1 MGFFGG
7 SPILQY
13 IDRTAGKYRNVVL
26 STVGAGIILFGS
38 IYSFGNF
45 PSAPGRTEQDIAAS
59 FVAKELC
66 TDCAQTG
73 SGTVTGS
80 GVQVIAGATTDG
92 SIFTTSGAFI
102 GGPLGNPAFVASH
115 TGAILKGVWQG
126 TAISS
131 AYITGVL
138 SESSADS
145 RYVNTSGD
153 TMTGALI
160 INPTT
165 PTAKGDLEVIGT
177 ISGATLQDGG
187 NQVSALK
194 CANFDVSGTGSNL
207 LVSTGTNVAFS
218 FPAFSGSIISVKAI
232 HQTLGD
238 GLTTYDVNI
247 NNVTVLSTKLTIDA
261 SESCS
266 QAFGGCTDVAAAA
279 AVISTNSFNQY
290 AKISV
295 DVDSVAGNTIPAK
308 GVVNVCTL
316 PDFDGYAPF

>member
-1 MGFFGG
+1 MASISTSGPP
-7 SPILQY
+7 PIARY
-13 IDRTAGKYRNVVL
+13 
-26 STVGAGIILFGS
+26 
-38 IYSFGNF
+38 
-45 PSAPGRTEQDIAAS
+45 AAS
-59 FVAKELC
+59 LVMATILLFSGSHFKALKDTPTAAIRAEKVWEVGSSSGTTVYCDGYANC
-66 TDCAQTG
+66 TG
-73 SGTVTGS
+73 SGDLNFHALTLDGVVISTGS
-80 GVQVIAGATTDG
+80 SLTTADADG
-92 SIFTTSGAFI
+92 
-102 GGPLGNPAFVASH
+102 
-115 TGAILKGVWQG
+115 
-126 TAISS
+126 
-131 AYITGVL
+131 
-138 SESSADS
+138 

-295 DVDSVAGNTIPAK
+295 DVDSVAGTTIPAK